1 MTMNT
6 YSQISQDIGGQ
17 TAYTKALFESI
28 GDGVIVTDERGII
41 RQINNVALEM
51 LKVDRSEALGK
62 WFPKIVRAQNEKG
75 LPIPTINR
83 PITKAFLAGKAIS
96 EKLFYAVGEGE
107 RIAVDITVSPIVLDG
122 EPVGAI
128 EIMRDITKD
137 KEIDQLKTDFIGI
150 ASHQLRTPLTA
161 LKTYTHILEGELEGK
176 INNKA
181 KNHLNVIHNSIL
193 RMNEIISMLLNIS
206 RIEAGLLKVRIKE
219 VNVSKLAIDLARE
232 LNSLA
237 IEKNITM
244 SCKMNKD
251 IYEKTDPIIFA
262 EILSNLIS
270 NAIKYTPA
278 GGRVIIALETNHRT
292 RVSVS
297 DSGVGIPK
305 HLHSKI
311 FTKFFRTPIAA
322 QTDVSGN
329 GLGLYMAKQMTQA
342 LKGDIYFDSAEDKGS
357 TFYFTFPKRQA

>member
-1 MTMNT
+1 MTVHT
-6 YSQISQDIGGQ
+6 YNQVSPISRGH

-28 GDGVIVTDERGII
+28 GDGAIVTDENGVI
-41 RQINNVALEM
+41 RQINNAALDM
-51 LKVDRSEALGK
+51 IKIHRADAMGK
-62 WFPKIVRAQNEKG
+62 WFPEIFRAEDEKG
-75 LPIPTINR
+75 NHIPSIER
-83 PITKAFLAGKAIS
+83 PITKAFLTGKPVS
-96 EKLFYAVGEGE
+96 EKFFYLTGNDE
-107 RIAVDITVSPIVLDG
+107 RLAVDITVSPIILDG

-137 KEIDQLKTDFIGI
+137 KEIDQLKTDFISI

-161 LKTYTHILEGELEGK
+161 LKTYTHILESELEGK
-176 INNKA
+176 VTSKA

-206 RIEAGLLKVRIKE
+206 RIEAGLLHVRIKE
-219 VNVSKLAIDLARE
+219 INVSKLIVDLAHE

-237 IEKNITM
+237 IEKDIRL
-244 SCKMNKD
+244 SCKINND
-251 IYEKTDPIIFA
+251 VHEKTDPILLA

-270 NAIKYTPA
+270 NAIKYTPN
-278 GGRVIIALETNHRT
+278 GGKVSVALEKSDRT
-292 RVSVS
+292 RVSVH

-329 GLGLYMAKQMTQA
+329 GLGLYMAKQMAQS
-342 LKGDIYFDSAEDKGS
+342 LKGDIYFDSTEGKGS
-357 TFYFTFPKRQA
+357 TFYFTFPE